1 MNKLKKFSKEVEPV
15 KSSPGDVVDVP
26 AVLAPNP
33 SEFSQRL
40 LTQAQ
45 KMIDEWQRRRNLI
58 N

>member
-1 MNKLKKFSKEVEPV
+1 MKKLKKFSKVEPV
-15 KSSPGDVVDVP
+15 KISPDP